1 LEATPANA
9 MKFSAT
15 EPAPGVFNFTQ
26 AEEFLAVVAGSNK
39 TVRWCVGSK
48 KRSGYSTTDDL
59 C

>member
-26 AEEFLAVVAGSNK
+26 AEEFLAVAAGSNK
-39 TVRWCVGSK
+39 TRYSMVRRVEEEV
-48 KRSGYSTTDDL
+48 RLLDDR
-59 C
+59 